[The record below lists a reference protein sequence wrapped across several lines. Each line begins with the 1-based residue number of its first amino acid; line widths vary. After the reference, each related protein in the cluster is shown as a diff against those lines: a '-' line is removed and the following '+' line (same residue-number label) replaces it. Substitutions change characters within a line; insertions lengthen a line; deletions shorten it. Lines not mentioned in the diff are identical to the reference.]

1 MKVKGKDEALT
12 LYPVEGMAGEDHLM
26 LVQQILPEVL
36 KHRSEVGMRF
46 YGHLFSR
53 YPEYRAMC
61 PEDMTAQADSLIT
74 MLESAVISAC
84 RPGDMISGLH
94 ELGRRHVA
102 YGVVKREDF
111 DRVGQCLIETLR
123 EFLGDRITPDIV
135 VAWEAIFTMVADA
148 ILEGVEDALKKQ
160 EG

>member
-1 MKVKGKDEALT
+1 
-12 LYPVEGMAGEDHLM
+12 
-26 LVQQILPEVL
+26 
-36 KHRSEVGMRF
+36 MRF
-46 YGHLFSR
+46 YGRLFER
-53 YPEYRAMC
+53 YPEYRKLF

-102 YGVVKREDF
+102 YGVVERRDF
-111 DRVGQCLIETLR
+111 ERVGQCLIETL
-123 EFLGDRITPDIV
+123 EEYLGDRITPDIV
-135 VAWEAIFTMVADA
+135 EAWKAIFSMVADA
-148 ILEGVEDALKKQ
+148 ILEGVEDALSKG